1 MTTNWNPYTVAELA
15 QIFWGYYKDVHG
27 VRPRWVDLTD
37 REVLVKG
44 LESLDSYME
53 SMKSTPEGL
62 AQLREEGWT
71 L

>member
-1 MTTNWNPYTVAELA
+1 MKDFSPYTTSELA
-15 QIFWGYYKDVHG
+15 QIFWDYYKDVHG
-27 VRPRWVDLTD
+27 VRPRWVNTTD
-37 REVLVKG
+37 RESLISG

-62 AQLREEGWT
+62 AQLREEGWM